1 MSHLSLYGVFTP
13 AILGVLHL
21 IYSKLDAATP
31 NTATI
36 KHILAEEV
44 WFSFRRLFMY
54 APEKKKQKQFSYL
67 SPCKSEKLLKGYSFE
82 RRNDDYHPSELI
94 LSI

>member
-1 MSHLSLYGVFTP
+1 MDELKKKSKEDKKSNRMSHLSLYGVFTP

-44 WFSFRRLFMY
+44 RFSFRRLLMY
-54 APEKKKQKQFSYL
+54 APEKKK
-67 SPCKSEKLLKGYSFE
+67 
-82 RRNDDYHPSELI
+82 
-94 LSI
+94 